1 MAAKSDLAS
10 AASPPAWNLGWRL
23 RSGRAAVASA
33 RLRRRAAATMFG
45 RWAETLSRPKKK
57 HSLENFKYGR
67 MPR

>member
-1 MAAKSDLAS
+1 
-10 AASPPAWNLGWRL
+10 
-23 RSGRAAVASA
+23 
-33 RLRRRAAATMFG
+33 LRRRAAATMFG